1 MSVTRRK
8 LICSSALSLWSNI
21 STWHYSAAIPVLGQ
35 DSIFKLFNTIDPLGI
50 RFSRHVFVCVS
61 SSALWIS
68 ALFRRMTIIWLLKPN
83 FTLKTLKSNK
93 TNLAAKITASTLPRH
108 IFYRKAI
115 LLFCFLSAL
124 FWRPR
129 GVWWIS
135 WAMPNQLQ
143 MKWTIAT
150 EWAGWHS
157 VGGEVTT
164 RIDTSNWHCECQNQ
178 HNHTHTALEKQ
189 RKEKAFRRRWFDA
202 PFPRFDCSFYAFG
215 LENKLP
221 RLFVPTNPLI
231 AVLGL
236 LYAHPTR
243 WKKYYLL
250 QISNYYLV
258 K

>member
-115 LLFCFLSAL
+115 LLFCFWVHCFGGHAAYDEYHEQCLINCKWNGQL
-124 FWRPR
+124 P
-129 GVWWIS
+129 
-135 WAMPNQLQ
+135 PNEL
-143 MKWTIAT
+143 
-150 EWAGWHS
+150 
-157 VGGEVTT
+157 GGIQWEV
-164 RIDTSNWHCECQNQ
+164 RWPHASIHQIDTVNAKTSTITHIPHWKNNEKRKHFGGADLMPPFHDSTVHFTLLAWKINCLGCLCQQ
-178 HNHTHTALEKQ
+178 IRSL
-189 RKEKAFRRRWFDA
+189 
-202 PFPRFDCSFYAFG
+202 PFWACSTPILHG
-215 LENKLP
+215 E
-221 RLFVPTNPLI
+221 
-231 AVLGL
+231 
-236 LYAHPTR
+236 
-243 WKKYYLL
+243 KYYLL